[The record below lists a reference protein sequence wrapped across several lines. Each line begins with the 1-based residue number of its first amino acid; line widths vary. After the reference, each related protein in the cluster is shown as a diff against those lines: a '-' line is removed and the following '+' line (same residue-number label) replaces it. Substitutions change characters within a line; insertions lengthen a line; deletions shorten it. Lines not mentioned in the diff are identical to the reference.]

1 MQGKG
6 DAVSMCGVAGIV
18 TVSSSR
24 DSVLET
30 MLKAWENLQKMMLRR
45 DSKYSSLS
53 LSIKKAK

>member
-6 DAVSMCGVAGIV
+6 DAVSMYGVAGIV